1 MVPRTSGCV
10 SCVVTSNDKM
20 ASRAEFIM
28 SAQRMK
34 AVSTK
39 TWNDSVIAAVVDE
52 LREGE
57 TADQVALVQ
66 NVVLSGFQI
75 HHALQQCF
83 RISLSSCSGARSALA
98 TSSYN

>member
-1 MVPRTSGCV
+1 M
-10 SCVVTSNDKM
+10 
-20 ASRAEFIM
+20 M
-28 SAQRMK
+28 SAQRIK

-83 RISLSSCSGARSALA
+83 RISFEFVQRSPLRP
-98 TSSYN
+98 SNLFIQLIRQRPSVSFCRLEIQSRRWRC